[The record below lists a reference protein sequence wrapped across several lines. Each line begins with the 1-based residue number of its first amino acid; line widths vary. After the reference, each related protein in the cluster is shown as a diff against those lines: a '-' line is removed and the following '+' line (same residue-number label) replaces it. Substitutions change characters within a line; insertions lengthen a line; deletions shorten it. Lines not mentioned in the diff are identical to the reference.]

1 MTTALILLRDFQNSQ
16 IEFWRKIE
24 GFPGY
29 DVSSFGRVRRW
40 WCREKGGKR
49 GATVIGTTPKIV
61 SQTKQW
67 QGYVRV
73 YLYRPSLTNSA
84 VKNGC
89 QNRSCHFL
97 HRLVA
102 KAFSE
107 NPKGLP
113 EVNHKNLVKSDCRSD
128 NLEFASRESNMKH
141 ARASGRDTR
150 SFGARLNKHVGAIR
164 LRIASGEKYDSIASS
179 FNTSWRSIYNIAS
192 GKTHSQTI

>member
-1 MTTALILLRDFQNSQ
+1 MNALILLRDFQNSQ
-16 IEFWRKIE
+16 VEFWRKIE

-29 DVSSFGRVRRW
+29 DVSNFGRVRRW
-40 WCREKGGKR
+40 WCRAKGGKR
-49 GATVIGTTPKIV
+49 GATTIGGVPKIV

-73 YLYRPSLTNSA
+73 YLYRPQLTNSA

-102 KAFSE
+102 RTFIE
-107 NPKGLP
+107 NSGELP

-128 NLEFASRESNMKH
+128 NLEFASRESNMEH
-141 ARASGRDTR
+141 ARASGRSTR
-150 SFGARLNKHVGAIR
+150 SSGPRLKTHASEIR
-164 LRIASGEKYDSIASS
+164 QRIADGERYGSIAVA

-192 GKTHSQTI
+192 GKTHSHTV